1 MRDRYLAEDSAT
13 NLLERRWFAAERAA
27 AEMMA
32 ECAALAQMADL
43 AEASW
48 RSARARLARLEA
60 LRDALGDEL
69 ATIDGADARDVPAQ
83 TRRSAA

>member
-27 AEMMA
+27 AEMRA
-32 ECAALAQMADL
+32 ECAALAQAMDL

-48 RSARARLARLEA
+48 RYAQARLTRLEA
-60 LRDALGDEL
+60 LRDALDDEL
-69 ATIDGADARDVPAQ
+69 ATVDEGDAHVPAQ
-83 TRRSAA
+83 TLRSAA

>member
-27 AEMMA
+27 AEMQA
-32 ECAALAQMADL
+32 ECAALAQAMDL

-48 RSARARLARLEA
+48 RCLRARLARLEA

-69 ATIDGADARDVPAQ
+69 ATVDEGDAQVPAQ
-83 TRRSAA
+83 THRSAA

>member
-13 NLLERRWFAAERAA
+13 NLLERRWFAADRAA
-27 AEMMA
+27 AEVGV
-32 ECAALAQMADL
+32 ECAALARVAEL

-48 RSARARLARLEA
+48 RSARVRLARLEA

-69 ATIDGADARDVPAQ
+69 ATIDEADARDVPTQ

>member
-27 AEMMA
+27 AEVLA
-32 ECAALAQMADL
+32 ECTALAQVADL

-48 RSARARLARLEA
+48 RSAQARLARLEA

-69 ATIDGADARDVPAQ
+69 ATIDEADARDVPAQ